1 MSSSRSEYVAKNVS
15 ITLAMQIVKN
25 LLGFVNR
32 TVFVYIL
39 GAEYLGVNSLFTDIL
54 TVLSFAELGIGN
66 AMVFSLYK
74 PIARGDQ
81 EKIKSLMKLYA
92 KTYQIIGIVIAGLG
106 ICLVPFIGHIVGDVS
121 YIKENIILLYLL
133 FLLNSVISYFFVY
146 KKSLIIA
153 CQKNYIVDIY
163 QQIFYAF
170 QVVAQI
176 LFLAVT
182 KQFIIYLMLMVAT
195 TFLNNYFVAK
205 KADKMYP
212 FLKEKNIAPL
222 EKNEIYDIIKNVKAL
237 VVYKI
242 GGIILESTDSIF
254 ISSIINVVTVGLYA
268 NYKIVVDVFR
278 TIGSQVMN
286 SIVASVGNLN
296 AGDDT
301 EKKEKVFNEMFYIS
315 GWFYGFATAG
325 LCCFLSPL
333 VSVWLGNKYVIGFDA
348 VLAACVYFYI
358 SNMHYPCYTYRTTA
372 GLFVFGKYVP
382 MFSAIINIILDIVM
396 GRLWGLAGILWASSI
411 ARIVTYELIDPI
423 IVYKKVFNKPV
434 IKYFFQYAMLT
445 VLIVVDAIVSYR
457 VSFFVLRFDGFMG
470 LICRAVLF
478 SVIFNVVFFLT
489 TFKTPQ
495 FKSLMNRGKSVWKKM
510 KTKGE

>member
-1 MSSSRSEYVAKNVS
+1 M
-15 ITLAMQIVKN
+15 
-25 LLGFVNR
+25 
-32 TVFVYIL
+32 
-39 GAEYLGVNSLFTDIL
+39 
-54 TVLSFAELGIGN
+54 
-66 AMVFSLYK
+66 
-74 PIARGDQ
+74 
-81 EKIKSLMKLYA
+81 
-92 KTYQIIGIVIAGLG
+92 
-106 ICLVPFIGHIVGDVS
+106 
-121 YIKENIILLYLL
+121 
-133 FLLNSVISYFFVY
+133 
-146 KKSLIIA
+146 
-153 CQKNYIVDIY
+153 
-163 QQIFYAF
+163 
-170 QVVAQI
+170 AQI
-176 LFLAVT
+176 LFLAIT
-182 KQFIIYLMLMVAT
+182 KQFVIYLMLMVAT

-254 ISSIINVVTVGLYA
+254 ISSVINVVTVGLYA

-358 SNMHYPCYTYRTTA
+358 SNTHYPCYTYRTTA

-396 GRLWGLAGILWASSI
+396 GRMWGLAGILWASSI

-423 IVYKKVFNKPV
+423 IVYKKVFNKSV
-434 IKYFFQYAMLT
+434 IKYFFQYVILT

>member
-1 MSSSRSEYVAKNVS
+1 MHLN
-15 ITLAMQIVKN
+15 
-25 LLGFVNR
+25 
-32 TVFVYIL
+32 
-39 GAEYLGVNSLFTDIL
+39 
-54 TVLSFAELGIGN
+54 
-66 AMVFSLYK
+66 
-74 PIARGDQ
+74 
-81 EKIKSLMKLYA
+81 
-92 KTYQIIGIVIAGLG
+92 
-106 ICLVPFIGHIVGDVS
+106 
-121 YIKENIILLYLL
+121 NI
-133 FLLNSVISYFFVY
+133 
-146 KKSLIIA
+146 
-153 CQKNYIVDIY
+153 
-163 QQIFYAF
+163 
-170 QVVAQI
+170 
-176 LFLAVT
+176 
-182 KQFIIYLMLMVAT
+182 LMVAT

-423 IVYKKVFNKPV
+423 IVYPMSVLMNAGIRDILIISTPQDTPRFENLLGDGHQFGVNLTYAVQPSPDGLAQAFIIGADFIGADSVAMVLGDNIFAGHGLKKRLNAAVEKAENGKGATVFGYYVDDPERFGIVEFDKNGKAISIEEKPEHPKSNYCV
-434 IKYFFQYAMLT
+434 TGLYFYDNRVVEFAKNLKPSARGELEITDLNRIYLEDGTLNVELLGQGFTWLDT
-445 VLIVVDAIVSYR
+445 GTHESLVDATN
-457 VSFFVLRFDGFMG
+457 FVKTVEQHQHRKIACLEEIAYLNGWISKDELMEVYEVMKKNQYGQYLKDVMDGKYQEH
-470 LICRAVLF
+470 LY
-478 SVIFNVVFFLT
+478 
-489 TFKTPQ
+489 
-495 FKSLMNRGKSVWKKM
+495 
-510 KTKGE
+510 

>member
-1 MSSSRSEYVAKNVS
+1 M
-15 ITLAMQIVKN
+15 L
-25 LLGFVNR
+25 
-32 TVFVYIL
+32 
-39 GAEYLGVNSLFTDIL
+39 
-54 TVLSFAELGIGN
+54 
-66 AMVFSLYK
+66 
-74 PIARGDQ
+74 
-81 EKIKSLMKLYA
+81 
-92 KTYQIIGIVIAGLG
+92 
-106 ICLVPFIGHIVGDVS
+106 
-121 YIKENIILLYLL
+121 ENIILLYLL

-176 LFLAVT
+176 LFLAIT
-182 KQFIIYLMLMVAT
+182 KQFIIYLILMVAT

-333 VSVWLGNKYVIGFDA
+333 VSVWL
-348 VLAACVYFYI
+348 
-358 SNMHYPCYTYRTTA
+358 
-372 GLFVFGKYVP
+372 
-382 MFSAIINIILDIVM
+382 
-396 GRLWGLAGILWASSI
+396 
-411 ARIVTYELIDPI
+411 
-423 IVYKKVFNKPV
+423 YK
-434 IKYFFQYAMLT
+434 
-445 VLIVVDAIVSYR
+445 
-457 VSFFVLRFDGFMG
+457 
-470 LICRAVLF
+470 
-478 SVIFNVVFFLT
+478 
-489 TFKTPQ
+489 
-495 FKSLMNRGKSVWKKM
+495 
-510 KTKGE
+510 

>member
-1 MSSSRSEYVAKNVS
+1 M
-15 ITLAMQIVKN
+15 
-25 LLGFVNR
+25 
-32 TVFVYIL
+32 
-39 GAEYLGVNSLFTDIL
+39 
-54 TVLSFAELGIGN
+54 
-66 AMVFSLYK
+66 
-74 PIARGDQ
+74 
-81 EKIKSLMKLYA
+81 
-92 KTYQIIGIVIAGLG
+92 
-106 ICLVPFIGHIVGDVS
+106 
-121 YIKENIILLYLL
+121 
-133 FLLNSVISYFFVY
+133 NSVISYFFVY

-176 LFLAVT
+176 LFLAIT
-182 KQFIIYLMLMVAT
+182 KQFIIYLILMVAT

-333 VSVWLGNKYVIGFDA
+333 VSVWL
-348 VLAACVYFYI
+348 
-358 SNMHYPCYTYRTTA
+358 
-372 GLFVFGKYVP
+372 
-382 MFSAIINIILDIVM
+382 
-396 GRLWGLAGILWASSI
+396 
-411 ARIVTYELIDPI
+411 
-423 IVYKKVFNKPV
+423 YK
-434 IKYFFQYAMLT
+434 
-445 VLIVVDAIVSYR
+445 
-457 VSFFVLRFDGFMG
+457 
-470 LICRAVLF
+470 
-478 SVIFNVVFFLT
+478 
-489 TFKTPQ
+489 
-495 FKSLMNRGKSVWKKM
+495 
-510 KTKGE
+510 

>member
-1 MSSSRSEYVAKNVS
+1 
-15 ITLAMQIVKN
+15 
-25 LLGFVNR
+25 
-32 TVFVYIL
+32 
-39 GAEYLGVNSLFTDIL
+39 
-54 TVLSFAELGIGN
+54 
-66 AMVFSLYK
+66 
-74 PIARGDQ
+74 
-81 EKIKSLMKLYA
+81 
-92 KTYQIIGIVIAGLG
+92 
-106 ICLVPFIGHIVGDVS
+106 
-121 YIKENIILLYLL
+121 
-133 FLLNSVISYFFVY
+133 
-146 KKSLIIA
+146 
-153 CQKNYIVDIY
+153 
-163 QQIFYAF
+163 
-170 QVVAQI
+170 
-176 LFLAVT
+176 
-182 KQFIIYLMLMVAT
+182 MVAT

-382 MFSAIINIILDIVM
+382 MFSAIINIILVL
-396 GRLWGLAGILWASSI
+396 LWEGCG
-411 ARIVTYELIDPI
+411 D
-423 IVYKKVFNKPV
+423 
-434 IKYFFQYAMLT
+434 
-445 VLIVVDAIVSYR
+445 
-457 VSFFVLRFDGFMG
+457 
-470 LICRAVLF
+470 
-478 SVIFNVVFFLT
+478 
-489 TFKTPQ
+489 
-495 FKSLMNRGKSVWKKM
+495 
-510 KTKGE
+510 

>member
-106 ICLVPFIGHIVGDVS
+106 ICLIPFIGHIVGDVS

-170 QVVAQI
+170 QVVVQI
-176 LFLAVT
+176 LFLTIT

-348 VLAACVYFYI
+348 VLAA
-358 SNMHYPCYTYRTTA
+358 
-372 GLFVFGKYVP
+372 
-382 MFSAIINIILDIVM
+382 
-396 GRLWGLAGILWASSI
+396 
-411 ARIVTYELIDPI
+411 
-423 IVYKKVFNKPV
+423 
-434 IKYFFQYAMLT
+434 
-445 VLIVVDAIVSYR
+445 
-457 VSFFVLRFDGFMG
+457 
-470 LICRAVLF
+470 
-478 SVIFNVVFFLT
+478 
-489 TFKTPQ
+489 
-495 FKSLMNRGKSVWKKM
+495 
-510 KTKGE
+510 